1 MPDLNI
7 YIFIFQ
13 DIVKRGLTLSSLLE
27 MSVEELKNLLKRYE
41 AREEDFHKLNNALKN
56 LKNWTG

>member
-1 MPDLNI
+1 
-7 YIFIFQ
+7 
-13 DIVKRGLTLSSLLE
+13 